1 MVGHRLDLEAV
12 GKAVG
17 SQFLVGGW
25 CHVDGFGLGHWRFAG
40 CMYLRSFATTVMLR

>member
-17 SQFLVGGW
+17 SQDFVCGFF
-25 CHVDGFGLGHWRFAG
+25 HVDGLWFGHLNFNE
-40 CMYLRSFATTVMLR
+40 L

>member
-25 CHVDGFGLGHWRFAG
+25 CHVDCFGFGQFLH
-40 CMYLRSFATTVMLR
+40 SFNAVVIAKLISGQ